1 MKTLVSKVYNGK
13 DFLFP
18 FTCDTSDDSVSAHV
32 QDLGR
37 KNKYCLRYTNYQ
49 TKDEKQE
56 VSFALDDADVP
67 NTGLWHDT
75 SAHVSRA
82 KQDAHQS
89 PNIDLEIHCLYRKKL
104 AWQCA
109 KFGTIQSTCLYLS
122 RQKLILWDL

>member
-18 FTCDTSDDSVSAHV
+18 FMCDTSDDLVSAHV

-56 VSFALDDADVP
+56 VSFALDDAEVP
-67 NTGLWHDT
+67 NTGL
-75 SAHVSRA
+75 
-82 KQDAHQS
+82 
-89 PNIDLEIHCLYRKKL
+89 
-104 AWQCA
+104 
-109 KFGTIQSTCLYLS
+109 
-122 RQKLILWDL
+122 